1 MKLSLLL
8 SVLTAV
14 IFTSCST
21 AYKTGQT
28 PDDVYYSPVV
38 EKETKR
44 EVVRR
49 EEAFVDPEQRQIRM
63 QAFDPRWRSLDDR
76 YDYGSRFSPY
86 RYGYNYDYYYNPYF
100 YNFPVYN
107 NSFWPIYNNPYGFNY
122 NYSFWPNFSF
132 VNQRSSAPRMTNLS
146 SYNSSRQLSTF
157 NPKSG
162 ATNNS
167 NTFRRYNNSNSEGNN
182 RRVIRPS
189 SDTYN
194 NSGNNNTR
202 TYSPSSSSPS
212 TPQSSGNSGGGTPVQ
227 RNGRGQ

>member
-38 EKETKR
+38 EKETNR

-49 EEAFVDPEQRQIRM
+49 EEASVDPEQRQIRM
-63 QAFDPRWRSLDDR
+63 QAFDPRWRTLDDR
-76 YDYGSRFSPY
+76 YDYGSRYNPY

-107 NSFWPIYNNPYGFNY
+107 NSFWPINNNNY
-122 NYSFWPNFSF
+122 WSNFSF
-132 VNQRSSAPRMTNLS
+132 INQRNSAPRMTSLS
-146 SYNSSRQLSTF
+146 SYNSSKVLNTF
-157 NPKSG
+157 NPKNG
-162 ATNNS
+162 AVTNSDNY
-167 NTFRRYNNSNSEGNN
+167 RRYNNSNSQQNT
-182 RRVIRPS
+182 RQDIRPS
-189 SDTYN
+189 SDNYSTP
-194 NSGNNNTR
+194 SNNNTR
-202 TYSPSSSSPS
+202 TYSPARSTPSSSSS
-212 TPQSSGNSGGGTPVQ
+212 SSGNSGGTPVQ